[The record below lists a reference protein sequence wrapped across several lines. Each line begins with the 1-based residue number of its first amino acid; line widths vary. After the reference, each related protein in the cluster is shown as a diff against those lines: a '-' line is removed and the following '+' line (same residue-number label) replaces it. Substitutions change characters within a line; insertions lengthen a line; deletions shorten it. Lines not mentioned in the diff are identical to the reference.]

1 MCGHLGVVSNFVSPQ
16 GILNQLT
23 NSYAGL
29 ARMFS
34 KDPIISV
41 LLKSDCPMSGYSD
54 LELTSITDSKDTR
67 LVVGA
72 DLWHIIRQLCF
83 ERICLS
89 SWRSLQ

>member
-34 KDPIISV
+34 EDPIISV
-41 LLKSDCPMSGYSD
+41 LLKSDCPMSGYQTWNSHP
-54 LELTSITDSKDTR
+54 S
-67 LVVGA
+67 
-72 DLWHIIRQLCF
+72 
-83 ERICLS
+83 RIPKIPTCSRGRPLAHHQAVT
-89 SWRSLQ
+89 L